1 MTAIASAINKRLI
14 VVRSIAES
22 RHYGGRIMTEEE
34 KPKPASENIVY
45 GDIVYWV
52 TICASFIALIGF
64 VTAFVTKANF
74 VSPSYLIT
82 SMWQGKSPAEI
93 WEGAGQS
100 VPVGHWYLSSL
111 ASGDGLAALGLTL
124 GILSVTLGLIVSAIV
139 LFKKKDIFFGT
150 LALIAATLTIVPI
163 LGLIPLPS

>member
-1 MTAIASAINKRLI
+1 MN
-14 VVRSIAES
+14 
-22 RHYGGRIMTEEE
+22 EEE
-34 KPKPASENIVY
+34 KPKPASESVVY
-45 GDIVYWV
+45 GSVVYWV

-64 VTAFVTKANF
+64 VTAFVTKSNF
-74 VSPSYLIT
+74 VSPSYLIS
-82 SMWQGKSPAEI
+82 SMWQGKHPDEI
-93 WEGAGQS
+93 WDGAGQS

-111 ASGDGLAALGLTL
+111 TSGDGLAALGLTL

-150 LALIAATLTIVPI
+150 LALIAAMLTIVPI

>member
-1 MTAIASAINKRLI
+1 
-14 VVRSIAES
+14 
-22 RHYGGRIMTEEE
+22 MTEDE
-34 KPKPASENIVY
+34 KPKPTSESVVY
-45 GDIVYWV
+45 GGVVYWV

-64 VTAFVTKANF
+64 VTAFVTKSNF
-74 VSPSYLIT
+74 VSPSYLIS
-82 SMWQGKSPAEI
+82 SMWQGKHPAEI

-111 ASGDGLAALGLTL
+111 TSGDGLAALGLTL

-150 LALIAATLTIVPI
+150 LALIAAMLTIVPI

>member
-1 MTAIASAINKRLI
+1 
-14 VVRSIAES
+14 
-22 RHYGGRIMTEEE
+22 MTEDE
-34 KPKPASENIVY
+34 KPKPASESVIY
-45 GDIVYWV
+45 GGVVYWV

-64 VTAFVTKANF
+64 VTAFVTKSNF
-74 VSPSYLIT
+74 VSPSYLIS
-82 SMWQGKSPAEI
+82 SMWQGKHPAEI

-124 GILSVTLGLIVSAIV
+124 GILSVTLGLMVSAIV
-139 LFKKKDIFFGT
+139 LFKKKDIFFGA
-150 LALIAATLTIVPI
+150 LALIAATLTIIPI